1 MKVKLI
7 FFEGITPD
15 KVEEINVENF
25 NWDGFEIVETN
36 ENEISGWYG
45 EGSISGQHY
54 ISVTREDYERHKLE
68 IIS

>member
-54 ISVTREDYERHKLE
+54 I
-68 IIS
+68 